1 MKLEGPF
8 NEFYPSGEP
17 YNLACVFELVPAPL
31 SLAFHPWTFRH
42 VSYFTSISAT
52 FHGIAR
58 ASPHLSLYIH
68 ITHLLAHIS
77 LHTRLLLCT
86 RTPSLPPFLF
96 VSLTLLNNGWACN
109 WHKISSKGCAFIERW
124 AWHCYT
130 NHKELGF
137 LGDVEAILWA
147 IPSYH
152 RSRRWSF

>member
-8 NEFYPSGEP
+8 NEFYPLGEP
-17 YNLACVFELVPAPL
+17 YNFVCVFELVPAPL

-52 FHGIAR
+52 FHSIAR
-58 ASPHLSLYIH
+58 ANPPLLIYTHYTPLCSHIPPHLKVSL
-68 ITHLLAHIS
+68 S
-77 LHTRLLLCT
+77 LSLLL
-86 RTPSLPPFLF
+86 
-96 VSLTLLNNGWACN
+96 SLTMVWACN
-109 WHKISSKGCAFIERW
+109 WYKNSSKGCAFIERW